1 MEKDINNG
9 EWGYHF
15 YYEDPHLPEQLCAWL
30 ATVCSSGLCID
41 DLASWLIEHHV
52 LAQAYAI
59 SEEAARWSGADRI
72 IDRFNQRMT
81 DACMILGTMGLPS

>member
-41 DLASWLIEHHV
+41 DLASWLMNVMCWRRRMPFQKKPHAGRV
-52 LAQAYAI
+52 
-59 SEEAARWSGADRI
+59 RI
-72 IDRFNQRMT
+72 ALST
-81 DACMILGTMGLPS
+81 GLTSV

>member
-1 MEKDINNG
+1 MENG
-9 EWGYHF
+9 DTTF
-15 YYEDPHLPEQLCAWL
+15 IMRTRICP
-30 ATVCSSGLCID
+30 SSYAHGLQPCVHQGFALMT
-41 DLASWLIEHHV
+41 LASWLIEHHV

-81 DACMILGTMGLPS
+81 DAGMILGTMGLPS